1 MFDATSSPLCYVHQ
15 PATEYESKLAPWQH
29 LAALFANIFFM
40 IARAHAAS
48 SCCTDLAV
56 SRLATCRLHEDGK
69 NARQAGVPPC
79 TERSPSRNNSRF
91 TQMFHALY
99 TSHQVHG
106 ETRTPAALLDW
117 CRIRIANSKCRAKD
131 KNSMHLPGH
140 ETCQTHAFTR
150 APSLMATPGNIWKKN
165 PHAAIIPMVHWE
177 EKAGALKLL
186 LWAIKK
192 SEGDVG

>member
-1 MFDATSSPLCYVHQ
+1 MFDATSSPLRYVHQ

-29 LAALFANIFFM
+29 LAALFAN
-40 IARAHAAS
+40 AAAS

-150 APSLMATPGNIWKKN
+150 APSPYGNTWK
-165 PHAAIIPMVHWE
+165 HL
-177 EKAGALKLL
+177 EKEPTRCDHSNVALGGKG
-186 LWAIKK
+186 W
-192 SEGDVG
+192 SS